1 MQWTV
6 TLQIMPALTRLF
18 LVRRGFDFVNNITV
32 KEWLDTDCTKMGKA
46 A

>member
-1 MQWTV
+1 MQWAV
-6 TLQIMPALTRLF
+6 ALQGALLRLF
-18 LVRRGFDFVNNITV
+18 VVRRGFDFVNNVTV